1 MCTYTILRIYFS
13 LLGKNHIIL
22 LLFVVISTACQSK
35 KETKS
40 LTSPNIL
47 FIAVDDLRPELG
59 VYGNQTVKSPN
70 IDKLANEG
78 SYFTRHYVQVP
89 TCGASRYSLMTGMRP
104 RKRIHVDNKAF
115 YEETS
120 QQPERD
126 RPESFVHHLRRNGY
140 NTVGIGKISHSVDGL
155 VYQYEEQPTKIKEM
169 PHSWD
174 RFIFNPGKWKTGWNA
189 FFAYANGENRQSLK
203 GQVKPYE
210 RADISDDGYP
220 DGLILKSAIN
230 ELKRLKDGDK
240 PFFLGVGFFKPH
252 LPFNAPKKYWDIYNR
267 DSISIAPDPN
277 IPTGVNL
284 ISVGKMGEFYNYK
297 LSDEKP
303 TLKQTVSDQYARKL
317 IHGYYASISYI
328 DNLIGKLIQELESLD
343 LDKNTMVIL
352 WGDHGWHLGND
363 RKWGKHT
370 LFERSLKSALI
381 IKLPGKQNKN
391 KEINSI
397 VETVDIYPTV
407 MEFCSITPPYKLD
420 GEGLLKQMNS
430 VQTNKKNIAYSYWKD
445 GVSMRT
451 ERYRFT
457 KFFREEEP
465 KIELYDHLLD
475 SEENKNIALENKK
488 LIDSLM
494 PTLAKSIPKFYEVAY

>member
-13 LLGKNHIIL
+13 LLGKNHFIL
-22 LLFVVISTACQSK
+22 LLFIAFSSACQFE

-40 LTSPNIL
+40 LTSPNVL

-70 IDKLANEG
+70 IDKLADEG
-78 SYFTRHYVQVP
+78 SHFTRHYVQVP

-120 QQPERD
+120 QQPERE
-126 RPESFVHHLRRNGY
+126 RPESFVHHLKRNGY

-169 PHSWD
+169 PHSWN

-210 RADISDDGYP
+210 SADISDDGYP
-220 DGLILKSAIN
+220 DGLILKSALD
-230 ELKRLKDGDK
+230 ELKRLKEEEK

-252 LPFNAPKKYWDIYNR
+252 LPFNAPKKYWDFYDR

-277 IPTGVNL
+277 IPTGVNP

-303 TLKQTVSDQYARKL
+303 TLKKTVSDEYARKL

-328 DNLIGKLIQELESLD
+328 DNLIGKLIRELKSLD
-343 LDKNTMVIL
+343 LDRNTMVIL

-370 LFERSLKSALI
+370 LFERSLKSVLI

-397 VETVDIYPTV
+397 VETVDIYPTL

-420 GEGLLKQMNS
+420 GESLLKHMNS
-430 VQTNKKNIAYSYWKD
+430 VKTNKKNIAYSYWKD
-445 GVSMRT
+445 GISIRT
-451 ERYRFT
+451 EKYRLT
-457 KFFREEEP
+457 KFFRKEEP

-475 SEENKNIALENKK
+475 SEENNNIAFVNKK

-494 PTLAKSIPKFYEVAY
+494 PTLMKSIPKFYQVAN

>member
-1 MCTYTILRIYFS
+1 M
-13 LLGKNHIIL
+13 LGKNHIIL
-22 LLFVVISTACQSK
+22 LLFIALSTACQSEK
-35 KETKS
+35 DTKS

-120 QQPERD
+120 QKLERE
-126 RPESFVHHLRRNGY
+126 RPESFVHHLKRNGY
-140 NTVGIGKISHSVDGL
+140 NTVGVGKISHSADGL

-169 PHSWD
+169 PHSWN
-174 RFIFNPGKWKTGWNA
+174 RFTFNPGKWKTGWNA

-210 RADISDDGYP
+210 NEDISDDGYP
-220 DGLILKSAIN
+220 DGLILKSALD
-230 ELKRLKDGDK
+230 ELKRLKEEEK

-252 LPFNAPKKYWDIYNR
+252 LPFNAPKKYWDIYHR

-277 IPTGVNL
+277 IPTGVNPVSL
-284 ISVGKMGEFYNYK
+284 GKMGEFYNYE

-303 TLKQTVSDQYARKL
+303 TLKQTVSDEYARKL

-328 DNLIGKLIQELESLD
+328 DNLIGKLIRELESLD

-381 IKLPGKQNKN
+381 INFLENKIKIRSIQLLKLLISKLP
-391 KEINSI
+391 
-397 VETVDIYPTV
+397 
-407 MEFCSITPPYKLD
+407 MEFC
-420 GEGLLKQMNS
+420 
-430 VQTNKKNIAYSYWKD
+430 
-445 GVSMRT
+445 
-451 ERYRFT
+451 
-457 KFFREEEP
+457 
-465 KIELYDHLLD
+465 
-475 SEENKNIALENKK
+475 
-488 LIDSLM
+488 
-494 PTLAKSIPKFYEVAY
+494 

>member
-1 MCTYTILRIYFS
+1 M
-13 LLGKNHIIL
+13 LGKNHIIL
-22 LLFVVISTACQSK
+22 LLITAILTACKSK
-35 KETKS
+35 KETIS
-40 LTSPNIL
+40 RTSPNIL

-70 IDKLANEG
+70 MDKLANEG

-104 RKRIHVDNKAF
+104 RKRIHLDNKVF

-120 QQPERD
+120 QQPERE
-126 RPESFVHHLRRNGY
+126 RPESFAHHLRRNGY
-140 NTVGIGKISHSVDGL
+140 QTVGVGKISHSVDGL
-155 VYQYEEQPTKIKEM
+155 VYQYDEQPTKIQEM
-169 PHSWD
+169 PHSWN
-174 RFIFNPGKWKTGWNA
+174 RFVFNPGKWKTGWNA

-210 RADISDDGYP
+210 SVDISDYDYP
-220 DGLILKSAIN
+220 DGLILKSSIN
-230 ELKRLKDGDK
+230 ELNRLKEEGK

-252 LPFNAPKKYWDIYNR
+252 LPFNAPKKYWDIYER

-277 IPTGVNL
+277 IPLGVNPKS
-284 ISVGKMGEFYNYK
+284 IGKMGEFHNYK

-303 TLKQTVSDQYARKL
+303 TLSQSVSDQYARKL

-328 DNLIGKLIQELESLD
+328 DNLIGKLIQELESLG
-343 LDKNTMVIL
+343 LDKNTMVII

-370 LFERSLKSALI
+370 LFERSLKSVLI
-381 IKLPGKQNKN
+381 IKLPGKQNKI
-391 KEINSI
+391 KEIDSI
-397 VETVDIYPTV
+397 VETVDIYPTL

-420 GEGLLKQMNS
+420 GESLLKHMIS
-430 VQTNKKNIAYSYWKD
+430 KKTNKKNIAYSYWKE
-445 GVSMRT
+445 GISMRT
-451 ERYRFT
+451 EKYRLT
-457 KFFREEEP
+457 KFFRKEEP
-465 KIELYDHLLD
+465 RIELYDHLLD
-475 SEENKNIALENKK
+475 SEENKNIALLNKR

-494 PTLAKSIPKFYEVAY
+494 PTLMKSIPKFYEIAK